1 MKNSSMN
8 NAILSRAGGPQT
20 PEGKL
25 VASRNSL
32 KTGVYS
38 KLIVLPGEDEEQ
50 FRDLE
55 AQFNHDF
62 APQDIAEAAMVH
74 ELAILTWK
82 KIRLEQLEYRVIKHS
97 LDKKVGE
104 YDLRNTANYTF
115 RAGAK
120 WILEIID
127 DLTQDLYQLHG
138 KRILDAQA
146 ILDGTYGVN
155 ALNELKKLSLDLY
168 QRVNN
173 LANEYDLEDQ
183 THDGIQNTLSPHGH
197 VPVETFLRFALG
209 EIVEESQDVIWGFE
223 NLEDIK
229 AAIQKVKDDRF
240 IYVMQNQTTSRA
252 SDDLGR
258 AFFRTLAELRK
269 QKHWRYQRHAID
281 ITTTINESRNQIENG
296 NPKKS

>member
-1 MKNSSMN
+1 MN
-8 NAILSRAGGPQT
+8 NAISSRAGGPQT

-62 APQDIAEAAMVH
+62 APQDIAEGAMVH

-82 KIRLEQLEYRVIKHS
+82 KIRLEQLEYRVIKYS
-97 LDKKVGE
+97 LDKKIQE
-104 YDLRNTANYTF
+104 YDLRSTAKYHF
-115 RAGAK
+115 RAGAS
-120 WILEIID
+120 WMLDILD
-127 DLTQDLYQLHG
+127 DLTQDLYQLHE
-138 KRILDAQA
+138 KRSLDAQST
-146 ILDGTYGVN
+146 LDGGLVEGT
-155 ALNELKKLSLDLY
+155 LNELKKLNLDLY
-168 QRVNN
+168 QRVHD
-173 LANEYDLEDQ
+173 LANEYDLVDQ
-183 THDGIQNTLSPHGH
+183 THDGIQNGLSPDGH
-197 VPVETFLRFALG
+197 EPVETFLRFALVA
-209 EIVEESQDVIWGFE
+209 IVEESQDVIWGFE
-223 NLEDIK
+223 NLEDIR

-240 IYVMQNQTTSRA
+240 ITVMQNQATSRA

-258 AFFRTLAELRK
+258 AFFRTLSELRK
-269 QKHWRYQRHAID
+269 QQHWRYQRHAID

-296 NPKKS
+296 DPKKS